1 MADAGPNRPTGR
13 RTERRTERRTGFP
26 VGRVL
31 GFPLFL
37 NASTLLLAAL
47 VTLTYGSLV
56 ARTLNFSAA
65 TSYAVGF
72 GFVVCLLASVL
83 LHELGHALTAR
94 RFRIGVRGITLE
106 LLGGYTEMERDA
118 PTPRVDLLV
127 AVAGPAV
134 SLVLGVASVGAAL
147 ALPRDTVV
155 FQLAFQLAAANLLV
169 AAFNS
174 LPGLPLD
181 GGRALRAAVWAA
193 TGDRHRGT
201 EVAGWAGRAVA
212 AATAVAVVA
221 LFALDLLSTFGL
233 VFMVLV
239 AGTLWQGAGQAIRLA
254 KISRRFPLIDLT
266 RIARPVFAVPAG
278 TPLAEA
284 QRRAA
289 EAGLAD
295 SALAVADS
303 AGRLVAL
310 VHRAAAEAV
319 PVERR
324 PWVAVDSVSRAL
336 AGLSTIPVT
345 MGGEDVV
352 RAVQENPGAEYLV
365 TSGEDVVG
373 VLHVADL
380 AVLLEPKGK

>member
-1 MADAGPNRPTGR
+1 MAADG
-13 RTERRTERRTGFP
+13 ERRAERRTGFP

-37 NASTLLLAAL
+37 NPSTLILAAL
-47 VTLTYGSLV
+47 VTLTYGAFV
-56 ARTLNFSAA
+56 ARTLDFS
-65 TSYAVGF
+65 TPVSYAVGF
-72 GFVVCLLASVL
+72 GFVVFLMGSVL

-134 SLVLGVASVGAAL
+134 SFGLGLVGAGAAI
-147 ALPRDTVV
+147 ALPGGTVV
-155 FQLAFQLAAANLLV
+155 YQLAFQLAVANLLV

-181 GGRALRAAVWAA
+181 GGRALRAVVWAA

-201 EVAGWAGRAVA
+201 EVAGWAGRIVA
-212 AATAVAVVA
+212 GATAVGVA
-221 LFALDLLSTFGL
+221 LLFAVGVVSPFGL
-233 VFMVLV
+233 IFMLLI

-254 KISRRFPLIDLT
+254 RISRRFPLIDLA

-284 QRRAA
+284 QRRAVESGPDRA
-289 EAGLAD
+289 
-295 SALAVADS
+295 ALAVSDS

-310 VHRAAAEAV
+310 VHRAAADAV

-324 PWVAVDSVSRAL
+324 PWVAIDTVSR
-336 AGLSTIPVT
+336 GLSGITTLPVSL
-345 MGGEDVV
+345 GGEDVI
-352 RAVQENPGAEYLV
+352 RAVREHPGAEYLV
-365 TSGEDVVG
+365 TSGDDVVG

-380 AVLLEPKGK
+380 TGLLEPREK

>member
-1 MADAGPNRPTGR
+1 MANEGRNRPA
-13 RTERRTERRTGFP
+13 ERRTGFP

-37 NASTLLLAAL
+37 NPSTLILAAL
-47 VTLTYGSLV
+47 VTLTYGAFV
-56 ARTLNFSAA
+56 ANTLNFSTA

-72 GFVVCLLASVL
+72 GFVGCLLASVL

-134 SLVLGVASVGAAL
+134 SLGLGVASVVAAFV
-147 ALPRDTVV
+147 LPGGTVLY
-155 FQLAFQLAAANLLV
+155 QMAFQLAVANLLV

-181 GGRALRAAVWAA
+181 GGRALRAVVWAT

-201 EVAGWAGRAVA
+201 EVAGWAGRV
-212 AATAVAVVA
+212 VAVVTAVGVA
-221 LFALDLLSTFGL
+221 LLFGVGVVSTFGL
-233 VFMVLV
+233 IFMLLI
-239 AGTLWQGAGQAIRLA
+239 AGTLWQGASQAIRLA
-254 KISRRFPLIDLT
+254 RISRRFPLIDLA
-266 RIARPVFAVPAG
+266 RIARPVFTVPAG

-284 QRRAA
+284 QRRAQ
-289 EAGLAD
+289 EAGRGEA
-295 SALAVADS
+295 ALAVSDS

-310 VHRAAAEAV
+310 VHRAAADAV
-319 PVERR
+319 PAERR
-324 PWVAVDSVSRAL
+324 PWVAVDAVSR
-336 AGLSTIPVT
+336 GVSGITTIPASL
-345 MGGEDVV
+345 GGEDVI